1 MRETLA
7 FDAHRKSR
15 TSGGLKVDALV
26 PQVFWNATA
35 PQHLR
40 ALGDP
45 RSNIARMRAPHTQ
58 VCPVPMNAAN
68 AAPFTARSRSMS
80 SKRMAAPLPPSSSVA
95 SAKVCAATNRCRA
108 RGARYHLH
116 AVHNVHHADRDTG
129 LRQPVRRAARAV
141 SGICSDAL
149 MTTLLPVASAGA
161 RLFDRIINGWLND
174 VINARTPSGT
184 RSV

>member
-45 RSNIARMRAPHTQ
+45 RSNIARMRARE
-58 VCPVPMNAAN
+58 
-68 AAPFTARSRSMS
+68 RSE
-80 SKRMAAPLPPSSSVA
+80 L
-95 SAKVCAATNRCRA
+95 
-108 RGARYHLH
+108 
-116 AVHNVHHADRDTG
+116 TG
-129 LRQPVRRAARAV
+129 PGRV
-141 SGICSDAL
+141 L
-149 MTTLLPVASAGA
+149 MSAGSPT
-161 RLFDRIINGWLND
+161 RIDAIFALNFFTN
-174 VINARTPSGT
+174 VG
-184 RSV
+184 